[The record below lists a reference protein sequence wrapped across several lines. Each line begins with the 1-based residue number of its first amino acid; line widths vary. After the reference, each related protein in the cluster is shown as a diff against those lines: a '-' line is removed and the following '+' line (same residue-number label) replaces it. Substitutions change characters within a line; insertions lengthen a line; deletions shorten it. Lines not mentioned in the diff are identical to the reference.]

1 MIFPISG
8 DMKRLILLLFLLVSI
23 SGGLNAQP
31 EFRFGV
37 KGGMNI
43 STFRSKE
50 LTTGYVTAGY
60 HAGLY
65 ARIPLT
71 GPLSLQPEVQYSVKG
86 STFNEALGNYFSKA
100 NLSLEYIDAIGL
112 LDLQFA
118 KVMHLQG
125 GLVLGFLTDYGIKN
139 KSDDPENINLE
150 ENMHQDDLR
159 IFDPGYALGI
169 EVDLLRFNAGFRYTH
184 GIRNISDEIEYQG
197 QPVSFPEL
205 RNTVYQVYLGIRI
218 I

>member
-1 MIFPISG
+1 MIFPNSG
-8 DMKRLILLLFLLVSI
+8 HMNRILYLLILLVSI
-23 SGGLNAQP
+23 SGGLKAQP
-31 EFRFGV
+31 EFRLGL

-43 STFRSKE
+43 STFRSQE

-60 HAGLY
+60 HAGLF
-65 ARIPLT
+65 ARIPLA
-71 GPLSLQPEVQYSVKG
+71 GALSVQPEVQYSVKG

-100 NLSLEYIDAIGL
+100 SLSLEYVDAIGL

-150 ENMHQDDLR
+150 ENMQQDDLR
-159 IFDPGYALGI
+159 FFDPGYALGI
-169 EVDLLRFNAGFRYTH
+169 EVDLMRFNAGFRYTH
-184 GIRNISDEIEYQG
+184 GIRNISDEIQYQG
-197 QPVSFPEL
+197 QPLSFPEL